1 MKKSSFFYII
11 NEEIEF
17 CKPLFTRIITYL
29 PKNERVEANMHEDRI
44 DQIIDKYVNEE
55 GVLIQLLLDIQRE
68 FSWIPKDAIK
78 RISERLKIPF
88 SQIFRVASFYTAL
101 SLKPIGRHLIRVCVG
116 TACYV
121 RGGTRILDSMEN
133 KLGIKSGETT
143 DDGKF
148 SLETVNCLGCCALG
162 PVIEID
168 GQYFGKLSS
177 ANLEKILSRYN

>member
-1 MKKSSFFYII
+1 MSTDQ
-11 NEEIEF
+11 
-17 CKPLFTRIITYL
+17 L
-29 PKNERVEANMHEDRI
+29 
-44 DQIIDKYVNEE
+44 DQIIDKYLNEK
-55 GVLIQLLLDIQRE
+55 GILIQLLLDVQKE
-68 FSWIPKDAIK
+68 FRWIPKEAIK
-78 RISERLKIPF
+78 RISERLKIPY

-121 RGGTRILDSMEN
+121 RGGSRILDTVEQ

-143 DDGKF
+143 NDGKF

-168 GQYFGKLSS
+168 GQYFGKLNS
-177 ANLEKILSRYN
+177 ANLEKALLNYN